1 MWFLGFWIVAR
12 CMRRGG
18 SDYHERYEA
27 FLLHRG
33 SRVVVYIDAWPKPG
47 LTYKIMTERVWV
59 EYKRRKEVEI
69 ITLYSNSMFSPERGQ
84 HNVRTCVSCD
94 DNLARFSREH
104 SKPTLLVRKTTHS
117 GSNIGSNITHI

>member
-1 MWFLGFWIVAR
+1 VWFLGFWIVAR

-47 LTYKIMTERVWV
+47 LTYKVMTERVWV

-69 ITLYSNSMFSPERGQ
+69 TTLYSN
-84 HNVRTCVSCD
+84 
-94 DNLARFSREH
+94 
-104 SKPTLLVRKTTHS
+104 TLP
-117 GSNIGSNITHI
+117 